1 MHVKSVYTSVDFA
14 HATSVSC
21 NRIARRAFTQCS
33 RAVYNGTARRWF
45 KRFEF
50 GRVRVTVS
58 VSHNWY
64 TYDNISLNRGRG
76 VMSQQCKTLPRR
88 YTSSISFDVHI
99 NVMSSVCA
107 PRSDDDDDDD
117 VMVRVREFVD
127 ETFADW
133 NIVVFAFFRK
143 PRIEC
148 ARDRRNARKKKK
160 KRDNQCW
167 EISR

>member
-64 TYDNISLNRGRG
+64 TYDNISLNRARG

-99 NVMSSVCA
+99 NNYVVRLRAAFGRRRRRRRNGTRTRIRRRNLCGLKY
-107 PRSDDDDDDD
+107 R
-117 VMVRVREFVD
+117 RVRLFPKTTNRMRPGPPER
-127 ETFADW
+127 TQ
-133 NIVVFAFFRK
+133 
-143 PRIEC
+143 
-148 ARDRRNARKKKK
+148 KKKK
-160 KRDNQCW
+160 KRQSVLGN
-167 EISR
+167 I